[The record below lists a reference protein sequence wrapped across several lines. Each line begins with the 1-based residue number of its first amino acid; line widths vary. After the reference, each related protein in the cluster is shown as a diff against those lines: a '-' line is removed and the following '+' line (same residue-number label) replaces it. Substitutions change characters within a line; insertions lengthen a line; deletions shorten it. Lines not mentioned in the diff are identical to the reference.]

1 MAIELRFSARSH
13 VGMVRKGNEDS
24 GYGSSHLLVIADG
37 MGGHAAGEVASAT
50 ALRAV
55 LEELPEAAESGDPE
69 ATDPESLLREAVARA
84 GQRMRELIGSKPE
97 LEGMGTTLT
106 ALLQVGDRVAIAQ
119 VGDSRGYLLRH
130 GVLEQVTHDQT
141 FVQSL
146 VDQGRISHD
155 DARTH
160 PQRSLLLQALDGRVE
175 VEPVIAVRAPQ
186 VGDRYLLCSDGLSGV
201 LAEATMREVLMVGT
215 PAEAADQLIDLAL
228 RGGAPDNVTCVVA
241 DVIDADDADDAD
253 ETAGEV
259 QHAPAVVGAAVD
271 EPVEGVA
278 GGPPAKPRRFA
289 GADDGDS
296 RRLRGFRLLVPVLL
310 LLVAVGVAGFFGY
323 RWTQTQYFVGANS
336 GRVAIF
342 RGVPQ
347 HLVGHSLAKVV
358 EPSNLAL
365 ADLPEFQRGQVQATM
380 SASSLADARK
390 IVGRLQDAAATCV
403 LLPQTAGCPQAA
415 GATTPGASTSGSP
428 TAAPTATSTGTAT
441 PSPSVS
447 KP

>member
-55 LEELPEAAESGDPE
+55 LEELPEAAESGEPG
-69 ATDPESLLREAVARA
+69 ADPESLLREAVARA
-84 GQRMRELIGSKPE
+84 GQRMRELIRSKPE

-106 ALLQVGDRVAIAQ
+106 ALLQIGDRVAIAQ

-175 VEPVIAVRAPQ
+175 VEPVIAVRAPR

-241 DVIDADDADDAD
+241 DVIDADDAHDADDAD

-271 EPVEGVA
+271 EPVEGRA
-278 GGPPAKPRRFA
+278 GGPPTQLRRTA
-289 GADDGDS
+289 GADDDDS
-296 RRLRGFRLLVPVLL
+296 RRPRGFRLLVPVLL

-323 RWTQTQYFVGANS
+323 RWTQTQYFVGADS

-347 HLVGHSLAKVV
+347 HLVGRSLAKVV
-358 EPSNLAL
+358 EPSSLRL
-365 ADLPEFQRGQVQATM
+365 TDLPEFQRDQVQATM
-380 SASSLADARK
+380 SAGSLAEARA

-403 LLPQTAGCPQAA
+403 LVPQTAGCPPTA
-415 GATTPGASTSGSP
+415 GATPPSPSTSGSP
-428 TAAPTATSTGTAT
+428 TTPTTGTAT
-441 PSPSVS
+441 PSASVS